1 MNSYAI
7 GWMSDYDT
15 FPLRKIEAEVG
26 ARLGRNGKFTSFEGT
41 CYIMDSGNAH
51 INPIEV
57 TLILTYRYPATQA
70 MYHV

>member
-1 MNSYAI
+1 MNSNAI

-41 CYIMDSGNAH
+41 CYILDDANAH
-51 INPIEV
+51 I
-57 TLILTYRYPATQA
+57 ILLKSI
-70 MYHV
+70 